1 MFCCGAVFA
10 QKAEPKENN
19 FEKESRVTVKQFIE
33 LKLKDNLLI
42 ALINRNGK
50 IIIPS
55 GTDSLMV
62 GDTVVIVTTHT
73 GFDAITDILR

>member
-1 MFCCGAVFA
+1 M
-10 QKAEPKENN
+10 
-19 FEKESRVTVKQFIE
+19 E

-55 GTDSLMV
+55 GTDSLWLE
-62 GDTVVIVTTHT
+62 
-73 GFDAITDILR
+73 ILWLL

>member
-1 MFCCGAVFA
+1 MALMD
-10 QKAEPKENN
+10 
-19 FEKESRVTVKQFIE
+19 

-55 GTDSLMV
+55 GNDSLIV
-62 GDTVVIVTTHT
+62 GDTVVIVTTNT
-73 GFDAITDILR
+73 GFDAITDILK